1 MAFWILW
8 GIDAVVAAIFVVFFF
23 IGLGDGSVS
32 SFNIV
37 LWAGILIALAG
48 VLGGS
53 LALRAA
59 GHRGAAIALL
69 ALLAIPALLGGL
81 LLLAAIILQPRWN

>member
-8 GIDAVVAAIFVVFFF
+8 GIDAVVAAIFVLFFL
-23 IGLGDGSVS
+23 IGIGDGTVS
-32 SFNIV
+32 SFNIA
-37 LWAGILIALAG
+37 LWAGTLIALAG

-59 GHRGAAIALL
+59 GHRALGMVLLSLL
-69 ALLAIPALLGGL
+69 AVPAVLGGL
-81 LLLAAIILQPRWN
+81 FLLAAIILQPRWN

>member
-8 GIDAVVAAIFVVFFF
+8 GIDALVALVFVVFFL
-23 IGLGDGSVS
+23 IGLGDGTVS
-32 SFNIV
+32 SFNIA

-48 VLGGS
+48 LLGGS
-53 LALRAA
+53 LALRAK

-69 ALLAIPALLGGL
+69 SLLAVPAVLCGVLF
-81 LLLAAIILQPRWN
+81 LAALILQPRWN